1 MKRSVSSLII
11 GLALVAVS
19 SAQTPIPLEKIQP
32 PPGFRPQSAAPPADD
47 QSGLQG
53 ERKLRWIC
61 KQLRLSD
68 EQMQQAEAL
77 IAVYNAE
84 LKAMEAEAVE
94 LLQKIQD
101 KYAQIQAAKAQGDTQ
116 AVQTLQEELRNMAPG
131 VQAENHF
138 FEGLQEVLNDE
149 QKERL
154 PAIRK
159 RAAAAVDIMLRPV
172 HVLRAVRKLT
182 LTSEQD
188 QKVEKLLADFR
199 QKQVTSRPSNQQAA
213 EEQVDQLVA
222 DIRALLTEEQ
232 AALFE
237 REITILRD
245 DPPPARPIELPS
257 PQTKPASLK
266 PRPPVI
272 PPQQ

>member
-1 MKRSVSSLII
+1 MKRSVSILMV
-11 GLALVAVS
+11 GAVLVAVAA
-19 SAQTPIPLEKIQP
+19 AQNPIPLERIQP
-32 PPGFRPQSAAPPADD
+32 PPGFRQSSPAPADD

-61 KQLRLSD
+61 KQLRLND

-84 LKAMEAEAVE
+84 LKAMEQEAVE
-94 LLQKIQD
+94 LLQRIQD

-159 RAAAAVDIMLRPV
+159 RAAAAAEIMLRPV
-172 HVLRAVRKLT
+172 HVLRAVRKLE
-182 LTSEQD
+182 LTSAQD
-188 QKVEKLLADFR
+188 QQVEKILAGFR

-222 DIRALLTEEQ
+222 DIRAVLTEEQ
-232 AALFE
+232 APVFD
-237 REITILRD
+237 REIAALRD
-245 DPPPARPIELPS
+245 DPPPARPIEFPS
-257 PQTKPASLK
+257 PETKPASVK

-272 PPQQ
+272 PPGQ